1 MRISD
6 WSSDVCSS
14 DLIIQLPSD
23 FSETKAVPAVPPKY
37 VLDCLRLLVGPS
49 DINNPMAVQ
58 RFRLAALQFLNRL
71 VILVD
76 EHSVEP
82 IPSRPAD
89 LVADLC
95 LQELGMDDL
104 SGQFPARSEEQTS
117 ELQSLMRISYAVFC
131 LKKKNT
137 HRPYK

>member
-95 LQELGMDDL
+95 LQELAMEDRK
-104 SGQFPARSEEQTS
+104 STS
-117 ELQSLMRISYAVFC
+117 LNSS
-131 LKKKNT
+131 
-137 HRPYK
+137 H